1 MKITAILKDFTQEFY
16 IGGRG
21 IHGIN
26 NMTDVARFDYFKKM
40 ALDKSLTLKIGNG
53 SFRDAVD
60 LNHMLKSGAT
70 QWSYKLED
78 RRGYKL
84 ATFNIVAA

>member
-1 MKITAILKDFTQEFY
+1 
-16 IGGRG
+16 
-21 IHGIN
+21 
-26 NMTDVARFDYFKKM
+26 M

-60 LNHMLKSGAT
+60 LNHILKNCAT
-70 QWSYKLED
+70 QWSYKIES
-78 RRGYKL
+78 RKGYKL